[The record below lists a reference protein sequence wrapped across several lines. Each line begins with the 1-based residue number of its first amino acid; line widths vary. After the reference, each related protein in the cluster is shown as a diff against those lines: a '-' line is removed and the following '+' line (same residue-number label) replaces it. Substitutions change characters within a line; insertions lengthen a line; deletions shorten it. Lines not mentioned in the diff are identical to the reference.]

1 MSTTRMLNSSVVGML
16 PWMVFSL
23 VSGPGRY
30 GYGVAAALAAALA
43 LLALRRATRQDASMG
58 VTEPTA
64 VAVFTALGVLG
75 LTAPPSMQRW
85 LESYAGEVTN
95 LTVVALCLASLAVR
109 APLTL
114 PYARQKCDREL
125 WSEPDFLRTNRVITA
140 SWALAFLAAAVA
152 GACGDLILHNPVNLW
167 TSWLVQAAAFVT
179 AARFTEWYPAVA
191 RARMGTGEHE
201 PPVRSLLAPFVALLI
216 PAGILSLVFDGGPR
230 YFSVGLIVV
239 GVVLARA
246 LRKDAGLREEAA
258 RRQLR

>member
-1 MSTTRMLNSSVVGML
+1 MRTARLLNNSVVGML

-30 GYGVAAALAAALA
+30 GYGVIAALAAALA
-43 LLALRRATRQDASMG
+43 LLALRHATGQDAAMG

-64 VAVFTALGVLG
+64 VAVFAALGVLG
-75 LTAPPSMQRW
+75 LTAPENIVRW

-95 LTVVALCLASLAVR
+95 LTVVLLCLVSLAVR

-114 PYARQKCDREL
+114 PYARQKCDRDL
-125 WSEPDFLRTNRVITA
+125 WREPDFLRTNRVITA
-140 SWALAFLAAAVA
+140 AWALAFLSATVA
-152 GACGDLILHNPVNLW
+152 DACGDLILHNPDNLW
-167 TSWLVQAAAFVT
+167 TGWLVQAAAFVT
-179 AARFTEWYPAVA
+179 AARFTEWYPAVV
-191 RARMGTGEHE
+191 RSRMGTGEHE
-201 PPVRSLLAPFVALLI
+201 PPVRDLLLPFVGLLI

-246 LRKDAGLREEAA
+246 LRKDAGLREPAA
-258 RRQLR
+258 RRQLK